1 MELHHAQSRGRTEKL
16 WVQYFRCITIVKL
29 FIRAEQCGDWNLH
42 LYSVKLMLPILH
54 AAGHLNYAKSVQ
66 VYLQQMHN
74 LEAIMKPEEFQ
85 KFTSQ
90 DYFTIRRSDKFW
102 SGIWTDMTK
111 EQNLMRSI
119 KTSEGQ
125 T

>member
-16 WVQYFRCITIVKL
+16 WMQYFRCITIVKL
-29 FIRAEQCGDWNLH
+29 FIRAERCGDWNLH

-54 AAGHLNYAKSVQ
+54 AAGHLNYAKSAQ

-74 LEAIMKPEEFQ
+74 LEAIMKPMEFQ
-85 KFTSQ
+85 KFTSEG
-90 DYFTIRRSDKFW
+90 YFTIRRSDKFW
-102 SGIWTDMTK
+102 SGIWTYMTI
-111 EQNLMRSI
+111 EEVLMHSI
-119 KTSEGQ
+119 KTSGGL